1 MLENIL
7 YFLGSLVA
15 FLVIWGSI
23 WLVFALGNALGM

>member
-23 WLVFALGNALGM
+23 WLVFALGSVLGV

>member
-15 FLVIWGSI
+15 FLVIWGFI
-23 WLVFALGNALGM
+23 WLVFALGAAFGV

>member
-1 MLENIL
+1 MLENFL

-23 WLVFALGNALGM
+23 WLLFAFGGAFGV